1 MSSTSRRREAAR
13 PPPHLATGR
22 FQPDECMSPAF
33 FDDSGSL
40 HFATHAPCE
49 PFVRSLEEQWQATAV
64 ALEFVNIYIRK
75 RQEEIDKKEYFADP
89 DLQALR
95 KRALAIHNRRIE
107 INVARLNAQRG
118 LEITKRFLAS
128 MRKQTP
134 SWPSSVT
141 TQG

>member
-33 FDDSGSL
+33 FDDSGFL

-49 PFVRSLEEQWQATAV
+49 PFTRTLEEQWQATVV
-64 ALEFVNIYIRK
+64 ALEFVYVHIRK

-89 DLQALR
+89 TLQALR

-107 INVARLNAQRG
+107 INLARSNQERSEKVLDHLLIDVREQY
-118 LEITKRFLAS
+118 
-128 MRKQTP
+128 P
-134 SWPSSVT
+134 SWPSSI
-141 TQG
+141 QG